1 MHRIK
6 SFAVLIIFCVLFSTA
21 FAGQKIYVS
30 GGYAI
35 KGMDTVAY
43 FTKNK
48 AIRGSKEFSYEW
60 EEAIWLFE
68 NKEHMDLFINDPEK
82 YAPAWWVVCLW
93 GSRKRDACM
102 ECSTYYLGYY
112 INNRLFFQA
121 REAAAR
127 FNKTPSSI
135 AKGDR
140 IWEKIRQK

>member
-1 MHRIK
+1 MHIIK
-6 SFAVLIIFCVLFSTA
+6 SFVVLIIFCVLFSTA

-30 GGYAI
+30 GDYAI

-82 YAPAWWVVCLW
+82 YTPAY
-93 GSRKRDACM
+93 G
-102 ECSTYYLGYY
+102 G
-112 INNRLFFQA
+112 
-121 REAAAR
+121 
-127 FNKTPSSI
+127 
-135 AKGDR
+135 
-140 IWEKIRQK
+140 

>member
-1 MHRIK
+1 MHIIK
-6 SFAVLIIFCVLFSTA
+6 SFVVLIIFCVLFSTA

-82 YAPAWWVVCLW
+82 YAPAYGGWCAFGVVERGMLVW
-93 GSRKRDACM
+93 SAPRTTWDI
-102 ECSTYYLGYY
+102 

-127 FNKTPSSI
+127 FNKTASSI
-135 AKGDR
+135 AKGDK
-140 IWEKIRQK
+140 IWKKIGQK

>member
-1 MHRIK
+1 M
-6 SFAVLIIFCVLFSTA
+6 FSTA

-82 YAPAWWVVCLW
+82 SAPTYGGWCAFGVVERGMLVW
-93 GSRKRDACM
+93 SAPRTTWDI
-102 ECSTYYLGYY
+102 

-127 FNKTPSSI
+127 FNKTPQVLLKAI
-135 AKGDR
+135 EFGK
-140 IWEKIRQK
+140 K